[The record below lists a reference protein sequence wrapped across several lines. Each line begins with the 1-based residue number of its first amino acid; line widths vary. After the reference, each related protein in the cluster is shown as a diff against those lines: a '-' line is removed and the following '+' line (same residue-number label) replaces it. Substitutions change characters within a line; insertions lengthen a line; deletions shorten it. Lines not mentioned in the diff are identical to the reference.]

1 MIIRLGYVAIS
12 KALDITSSGIITYTN
27 YLKEENKDEKLD
39 KIIKSNLDNLE
50 KILNKDEEITLKK
63 LILNNAIESEYEN
76 LYKDI
81 IKLCSKEIKNN
92 KR

>member
-1 MIIRLGYVAIS
+1 MFCVLSHRTKEDLNP
-12 KALDITSSGIITYTN
+12 LDINQWEVYITTKN
-27 YLKEENKDEKLD
+27 
-39 KIIKSNLDNLE
+39 NLE

>member
-1 MIIRLGYVAIS
+1 MCIVPQNKRRLKSFRY
-12 KALDITSSGIITYTN
+12 KQWEFYITTKN
-27 YLKEENKDEKLD
+27 
-39 KIIKSNLDNLE
+39 NLE

>member
-1 MIIRLGYVAIS
+1 MFCVLSHRTKEDLNP
-12 KALDITSSGIITYTN
+12 LDINQWEFYITTKN
-27 YLKEENKDEKLD
+27 
-39 KIIKSNLDNLE
+39 NLE